1 MVAEKISL
9 LRRLSGWALAHKLA
23 VALAVLVL
31 AALAWW
37 AWPQKGAQA
46 SNFVPVQVAKGS
58 IDEFVTAQ
66 GTLEPKEYVDVGTQ
80 VSGQLLKLHGDIG
93 DDVGKG
99 DLLAEIDPTVY
110 QSKVDVD
117 KANLGNITAQLREQQ
132 ASAEQARLVYERNRV
147 LVSSTAIS
155 RQDFEASEAEYKTA
169 AARVAAVKAQIDSA
183 KSALEGDVANLGYTK
198 IYAPIS
204 GTIVS
209 QSAREGQ
216 TVNASQSAPTI
227 VKIANLDVMTVRA
240 QVAEAD
246 VMRLKTGM
254 PVYFTTLGSVDRK
267 WNGTVRQILPSP
279 EEVNN
284 VVLYDVLIDA
294 DNSDRQL
301 MTGMSTQVFFEIGS
315 AKDVPVIPVGA
326 LGKRLEDKDADGA
339 QAYMVRVVNGK
350 ATREQVVMVGM
361 MSRTDAEVKS
371 GLKLGDTVLS
381 YSAQAG
387 EKSGGR
393 RRMMGPRL

>member
-1 MVAEKISL
+1 MQQA
-9 LRRLSGWALAHKLA
+9 RGWVMAHKLI
-23 VALAVLVL
+23 VA
-31 AALAWW
+31 AALVAMAGLGWW
-37 AWPQKGAQA
+37 MWPKSTAQA
-46 SNFVPVQVAKGS
+46 SNFARVQVVKGS

-66 GTLEPKEYVDVGTQ
+66 GTLGPKEYVDVGTQ

-93 DDVGKG
+93 DDVNKG

-117 KANLGNITAQLREQQ
+117 KANLNNITAQLKEQQ
-132 ASAEQARLVYERNRV
+132 AAEVQAKLVYQRNQV

-155 RQDFEASEAEYKTA
+155 RQDFEASEADYKSA

-183 KSALEGDVANLGYTK
+183 KSSLDGDLANLGYTK

-227 VKIANLDVMTVRA
+227 VKIANLDVMTVEA

-246 VMRLKTGM
+246 VMRLSEGM
-254 PVYFTTLGSVDRK
+254 PVYFTTLGSTTRK
-267 WNGTVRQILPSP
+267 WNGTVRQILPTP
-279 EEVNN
+279 ENVNN
-284 VVLYDVLIDA
+284 VVLFDVLIDA
-294 DNSDRQL
+294 DNTDRQL

-315 AKDVPVIPVGA
+315 AKDVPVIPLGA
-326 LGKRLEDKDADGA
+326 LGKRAEDKDADGT
-339 QAYMVRVVNGK
+339 QAYTVRVADGK
-350 ATREQVVMVGM
+350 NVKEQVVLIGR
-361 MSRTDAEVKS
+361 MSRTQAEVKS
-371 GLKLGDTVLS
+371 GLKIGDTVLT
-381 YSAQAG
+381 YSANA
-387 EKSGGR
+387 SGKGQGSR
-393 RRMMGPRL
+393 GGGRMMGPRL

>member
-1 MVAEKISL
+1 MVAETSRMQKA
-9 LRRLSGWALAHKLA
+9 RGWVMQHKLIGA
-23 VALAVLVL
+23 VVVVAI

-37 AWPQKGAQA
+37 MWPKATTQA
-46 SNFVPVQVAKGS
+46 STFQQVRVVQGS

-66 GTLEPKEYVDVGTQ
+66 GTLGPKEYVDVGTQ

-93 DDVGKG
+93 DDVSKG

-117 KANLGNITAQLREQQ
+117 KANLNNITAQLKEQQ
-132 ASAEQARLVYERNRV
+132 AAQTQARLVYERNQI

-155 RQDFEASEAEYKTA
+155 RQDFEASEADYKTA
-169 AARVAAVKAQIDSA
+169 AARVTAVTAQIASA
-183 KSALEGDVANLGYTK
+183 KSALDGDIANLGYTK

-227 VKIANLDVMTVRA
+227 VKIANLDVMTVEA

-246 VMRLKTGM
+246 VMRLKEGM
-254 PVYFTTLGSVDRK
+254 PVYFTTLGSTTRK
-267 WNGTVRQILPSP
+267 WNGTVRQILPTP
-279 EEVNN
+279 ENVNN

-294 DNSDRQL
+294 DNTDRQL

-315 AKDVPVIPVGA
+315 AKDVPVIPLGA
-326 LGKRLEDKDADGA
+326 LGKRAEDKDTDGA
-339 QAYMVRVVNGK
+339 QAYTVRVAEGK
-350 ATREQVVMVGM
+350 TVKEQTVLIGR
-361 MSRTDAEVKS
+361 MSRTEAEVKS
-371 GLKLGDTVLS
+371 GLKIGDTVLS
-381 YSAQAG
+381 YSAQTGA
-387 EKSGGR
+387 KRSGGG
-393 RRMMGPRL
+393 RMMGPRL